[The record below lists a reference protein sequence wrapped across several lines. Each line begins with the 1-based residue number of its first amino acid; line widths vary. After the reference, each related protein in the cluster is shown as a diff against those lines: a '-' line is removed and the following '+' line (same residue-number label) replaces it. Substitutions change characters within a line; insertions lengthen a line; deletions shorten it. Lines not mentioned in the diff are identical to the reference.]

1 MIMFME
7 VLLLLIEVV
16 FLKHQGVLMSYCMLL
31 SEAALS
37 RGVTNHEAHRVS
49 F

>member
-1 MIMFME
+1 ME
-7 VLLLLIEVV
+7 VPLLLIEVM
-16 FLKHQGVLMSYCMLL
+16 FENTKGVLMSCCMFL

-37 RGVTNHEAHRVS
+37 RGVTNREAHQVS